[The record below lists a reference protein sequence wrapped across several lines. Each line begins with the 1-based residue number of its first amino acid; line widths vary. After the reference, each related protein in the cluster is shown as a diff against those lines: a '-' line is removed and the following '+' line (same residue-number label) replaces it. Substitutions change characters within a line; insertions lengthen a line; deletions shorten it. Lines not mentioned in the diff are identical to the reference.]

1 MFWKKM
7 KDPIIHVLKQ
17 NERNGILQSDH
28 CIFYIQEGPS
38 LLSGHVS
45 NQQLPCFSLRRK
57 KKLPWCL
64 WRCMVMGFEQF
75 QVKFCAGTVAL
86 RRMGS
91 DHYLWSWRLLQVGSP
106 SLAFL
111 GHLVKVH
118 DRPASGWRTGG
129 LFHSFQGKGTA
140 SPW

>member
-57 KKLPWCL
+57 KTALMFLEMYGYGIWAISSKILC
-64 WRCMVMGFEQF
+64 RDCGFEKNGQWSLPLILKTPSGGF
-75 QVKFCAGTVAL
+75 SLTSFSWTSGESARSSSVWMKN
-86 RRMGS
+86 RR
-91 DHYLWSWRLLQVGSP
+91 P
-106 SLAFL
+106 F
-111 GHLVKVH
+111 
-118 DRPASGWRTGG
+118 P
-129 LFHSFQGKGTA
+129 
-140 SPW
+140 